1 MPKVTIGLTD
11 RDSENADAIQ
21 HGMDARSKA
30 HALGI
35 ALNLTRYVMDSVLR
49 GAEFTIREG
58 GREKLVVIPEL
69 EGRRAAQLAQAGRAQ
84 PMSYEAGE

>member
-11 RDSENADAIQ
+11 QDTVNADAIF
-21 HGMDARSKA
+21 HNMHARSKA

-35 ALNLTRYVMDSVLR
+35 ALNLTRYIMDAILR

-58 GREKLVVIPEL
+58 GREKVVVIPEL
-69 EGRRAAQLAQAGRAQ
+69 ESKKRNQQIAT
-84 PMSYEAGE
+84 